1 MKKNLDHI
9 NFLISILII
18 LLSIVLI
25 SYFNLNIEWIIKNDF
40 YSWKM
45 ISLSIFWG
53 LLSFLILD
61 SI

>member
-1 MKKNLDHI
+1 MQKNLDHI

-18 LLSIVLI
+18 LLSLVLI
-25 SYFNLNIEWIIKNDF
+25 SYFNLSIEWIIKNDF